1 MVDEKPE
8 MIEKMPKY
16 VFDLVDFHEFPSQV
30 GQIECV
36 LGEFDS
42 IITAFWFMHMY
53 AICYVLTMSLF

>member
-1 MVDEKPE
+1 